1 MKKKVPKKK
10 VPRKKCSSNTEIEKK
25 NTRKINEIMMMIYCN
40 LTHTHTDTD

>member
-25 NTRKINEIMMMIYCN
+25 YKKNKRNYDDD
-40 LTHTHTDTD
+40 LL